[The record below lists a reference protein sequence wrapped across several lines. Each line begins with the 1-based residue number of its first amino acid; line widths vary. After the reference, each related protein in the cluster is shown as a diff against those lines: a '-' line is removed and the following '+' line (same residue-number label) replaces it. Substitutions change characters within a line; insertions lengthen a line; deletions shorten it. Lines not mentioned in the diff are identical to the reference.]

1 MGVRASLCGQGLV
14 EHGGIT
20 VEGGASGGDSIES
33 DHLGSF
39 GCVRGQ
45 FPFGCEA
52 LHRPCSG
59 QGFGCCSGGHGDG
72 NGGVVRAASQGVFF
86 WCSSAPGRTGSKR
99 ALSLCAPSSL
109 PGIHGGHGRHPRRHP
124 ELYGALGKRCVLSS
138 CHGVQGTIGR
148 CGLGKKVRQ
157 RVARLCCA
165 HGVPV
170 AAMALEAIASSFC
183 EKQGGSVHLERIFM
197 EADEVYRT

>member
-1 MGVRASLCGQGLV
+1 LKEARREAIASSLTISAALAVCGVSFLLDVRLSIDPVVAKALGAALVAMGMGMVVWSAL
-14 EHGGIT
+14 
-20 VEGGASGGDSIES
+20 
-33 DHLGSF
+33 HLKGSF
-39 GCVRGQ
+39 FGAVQPLGELVR
-45 FPFGCEA
+45 
-52 LHRPCSG
+52 SG
-59 QGFGCCSGGHGDG
+59 PYRF
-72 NGGVVRAASQGVFF
+72 V
-86 WCSSAPGRTGSKR
+86 
-99 ALSLCAPSSL
+99 
-109 PGIHGGHGRHPRRHP
+109 RHPVYLGFTVAMAGIPVATRSF
-124 ELYGALGKRCVLSS
+124 YGALGKRCVLSS

-157 RVARLCCA
+157 RVVRLCCA

>member
-1 MGVRASLCGQGLV
+1 MTAVGSRNGSSRIIVRARFGGTRGSPLKEARREAIASSLTISAALAVCGVSFLLDVRLSIDPVVAKALGAALV
-14 EHGGIT
+14 AMGMGM
-20 VEGGASGGDSIES
+20 VVWSAL
-33 DHLGSF
+33 HLKGSF
-39 GCVRGQ
+39 LVQ
-45 FPFGCEA
+45 F
-52 LHRPCSG
+52 S
-59 QGFGCCSGGHGDG
+59 
-72 NGGVVRAASQGVFF
+72 
-86 WCSSAPGRTGSKR
+86 PGRTGSKR

-183 EKQGGSVHLERIFM
+183 EKQGAVFI
-197 EADEVYRT
+197 